1 MDTATG
7 TYPVSSDLPL
17 TCDPFAVISMK
28 MNCFGLFVAV
38 LYAITGG
45 GHGALGEDSSH
56 ETHDHDENPLFEQA
70 AVYVLE
76 SGTNNIMIL
85 PAVGESDFAEES
97 LLAFMVLPAV
107 NADQNGLE
115 EAEQAA
121 ETCEQHFLL
130 LLQALYDSLD
140 ATWSSCTT
148 ETASCTAALTST
160 YSA

>member
-1 MDTATG
+1 MLDNATG

-17 TCDPFAVISMK
+17 TCDPLAVISMK
-28 MNCFGLFVAV
+28 MNCFGFVAV
-38 LYAITGG
+38 VYAITGG

-85 PAVGESDFAEES
+85 PAVGESDFAEER

-107 NADQNGLE
+107 NADQDDLE
-115 EAEQAA
+115 EAEEAA
-121 ETCEQHFLL
+121 ETCEQNLL
-130 LLQALYDSLD
+130 LNLLWAL
-140 ATWSSCTT
+140 C
-148 ETASCTAALTST
+148 CCCCC
-160 YSA
+160 